1 MPAEVKSIVFAAAAS
16 QGGYVP
22 GYYMQPGFQAP
33 QPALP
38 TQQSLAGYLAS
49 YQGWGMLV
57 GTGTIHQLASDQGWG
72 CWMVLSTL
80 HLIASPIQDCRWY
93 LILEIL
99 HHHGLAQNLPDLMF
113 RRVMMKT
120 LLQVTGLHCEGLGTT
135 HTDCIRLWAIRVIH
149 IISPWT

>member
-1 MPAEVKSIVFAAAAS
+1 M

-57 GTGTIHQLASDQGWG
+57 VTGTIHQLASDQGWG

-80 HLIASPIQDCRWY
+80 HLIAKPNS
-93 LILEIL
+93 
-99 HHHGLAQNLPDLMF
+99 GLQMVPHPGNPASSWPGSEPARSDVQESDDEDS
-113 RRVMMKT
+113 T
-120 LLQVTGLHCEGLGTT
+120 SSY
-135 HTDCIRLWAIRVIH
+135 WAAL
-149 IISPWT
+149 